1 MAAAEGKQDDK
12 VEREDEEKDDGA
24 DEIQREKYVLIK
36 AEMKQRYR
44 YFLFAHSFVWSP
56 PSTGQRERERESRLQ
71 WGEGAWP
78 AAFLIRYENDKPL
91 TT

>member
-44 YFLFAHSFVWSP
+44 YFLFAHSFV
-56 PSTGQRERERESRLQ
+56 
-71 WGEGAWP
+71 
-78 AAFLIRYENDKPL
+78 
-91 TT
+91 

>member
-12 VEREDEEKDDGA
+12 VEDEKDYGA

-44 YFLFAHSFVWSP
+44 YFLFAHSFV
-56 PSTGQRERERESRLQ
+56 
-71 WGEGAWP
+71 
-78 AAFLIRYENDKPL
+78 
-91 TT
+91 